1 MSTSPNSAFSSQSL
15 FAALAELVG
24 TFFLTLVA
32 LTVAPPVT
40 AYAVGLTL
48 LVFVYTIGGLS
59 GCHINPAV
67 TVGLVASRRFPL
79 VEGLVYI
86 VAQLAGAL
94 LARFVAGFGFVGK
107 LAEDYQAGSSGA
119 EFLGFGILMLTVAAT
134 TENKVSKSG
143 SGIAVGGALLA
154 GLLLSN
160 GILNPAVAIAMSEAA
175 SPAVW
180 MTLISGVVFGLLFS
194 LFERARP
201 PKTEQTKD

>member
-1 MSTSPNSAFSSQSL
+1 MNKSPENSFNSQTL
-15 FAALAELVG
+15 FAAIAEGTG

-40 AYAVGLTL
+40 PYAVGLTL
-48 LVFVYTIGGLS
+48 LVFVYAIGGLS

-79 VEGLVYI
+79 IAGLIYI
-86 VAQLAGAL
+86 GAQVAGAL
-94 LARFVAGFGFVGK
+94 LARYAAGQELAGK
-107 LAEDYQAGSSGA
+107 LAGNYQAGSPGA

-160 GILNPAVAIAMSEAA
+160 GILNPAVAMAMNEAA
-175 SPAVW
+175 SPAMWITPV
-180 MTLISGVVFGLLFS
+180 SGVVFGLLFS

-201 PKTEQTKD
+201 PETDKTRD